1 MANDLIKY
9 GAIAVGGY
17 FVLKYF
23 GIDLLHMGGPV
34 PVAITNTQAANA
46 SMTTASPQVA
56 ASQMTTLQKLQK
68 AVIDSNSDPN
78 SYQSSDFWG
87 YYYAQAR
94 GIAAAAPE
102 ELFPGV
108 DRNKLY
114 SLAEWWSAMVG
125 KGFSGLGV
133 IANHVNPYWFR
144 PTNVM
149 LGQNINPTGMERYIF
164 SVGG

>member
-9 GAIAVGGY
+9 GAMAVGGY

-23 GIDLLHMGGPV
+23 GIDLLNLGTVAPT
-34 PVAITNTQAANA
+34 AITNTQAANA

-56 ASQMTTLQKLQK
+56 ASQATTLQILQK
-68 AVIDSNSDPN
+68 ALIAGKVDPTSYQNSDL
-78 SYQSSDFWG
+78 WG

-94 GIAAAAPE
+94 GIPAAAPE
-102 ELFPGV
+102 DLFPGV

-114 SLAEWWSAMVG
+114 SLTEWWSAMVG

-133 IANHVNPYWFR
+133 IANHVNPYWDR
-144 PTNVM
+144 PINMRV
-149 LGQNINPTGMERYIF
+149 GQNLNPNGMEKYIIRI
-164 SVGG
+164 GG